1 MLTRLQ
7 KENKMLT
14 QTKTQFDLQDE
25 FIMRPAT
32 MDDLATAVDLFN
44 ICSQAQIGADEFTV
58 EEYRTE
64 WESPGFDLEK
74 STRAVF
80 TTDDQLVG
88 LVEVWDLANPPV
100 KIWVWGRVHPD
111 FEGLGIGTMLME
123 WAEKRARQ
131 AIARV
136 PDGIQVMIQ
145 TGTINTYESP
155 GHLFTKLGM
164 ELNRHFWRMVIDLDN
179 DIPIPQPQLPG
190 GIVIRTFADINDLT
204 AVFRAEEDAF
214 QDHWGYVQQKE
225 EEALKRWQHWVENDP
240 DFDPTLWFLAMDDDE
255 IAGISLCRP
264 KITDDPE
271 MGFVDTLG
279 VRRPWRRQGLALAL
293 LHHSFAEIKRRGQKR
308 AGLGVDASSLT
319 GATKL
324 YEKAGMH
331 VDRQF
336 DSFAKV
342 LRPGKDISTQTLVD

>member
-1 MLTRLQ
+1 
-7 KENKMLT
+7 MLT
-14 QTKTQFDLQDE
+14 QTKTHFDLQDE
-25 FIMRPAT
+25 FMMRPAT
-32 MDDLATAVDLFN
+32 MADLETAVALFN
-44 ICSQAQIGADEFTV
+44 ICSQAQIGADEFSV

-64 WESPGFDLEK
+64 WESPGFDLEN

-80 TTDDQLVG
+80 TLDGQIVG
-88 LVEVWDLANPPV
+88 LIEVWDLANPPV

-136 PDGIQVMIQ
+136 PDGVQVVMQ
-145 TGTINTYESP
+145 SGTVSTYKAP
-155 GHLFTKLGM
+155 GYLFTKLGM
-164 ELNRHFWRMVIDLDN
+164 ETNRHFWRMAIDLAD
-179 DIPIPQPQLPG
+179 DIPQPNWPD
-190 GIVIRTFADINDLT
+190 GITVRTFADVNDLP
-204 AVFRAEEDAF
+204 AVYKAVDEAF
-214 QDHWGYVQQKE
+214 HDHWGYVSSE
-225 EEALKRWQHWVENDP
+225 EKEALERWQHYIETDEA
-240 DFDPTLWFLAMDDDE
+240 FDPSLWFLAMDGDK
-255 IAGISLCRP
+255 IAAMSLCRG

-279 VRRPWRRQGLALAL
+279 VRRPWRRQGVALAL
-293 LHHSFAEIKRRGQKR
+293 LHHSFTEIKKRGQKR

-331 VDRQF
+331 VARQF
-336 DSFAKV
+336 DNYAKV
-342 LRPGKDISTQTLVD
+342 LRPGKDISTQELVD